1 VIDFDNLTS
10 YERIISEIPDLQT
23 AYRVKTR
30 KGYHI
35 YFSYDKRLKSCSDA
49 FMLRG
54 VDIRNDGGCII
65 APPSSY
71 TCKGE
76 TYHYEEIEGE
86 IRPMPAA
93 LLAYVKP
100 SVWDTSH
107 SAPETALESAL
118 ETASRGANIVATSTM
133 AVAATTS
140 SFASLVSLLSPERA
154 DPYEDWSRVG
164 FGIKNVLGM
173 EGLDLFLSFSR
184 QSPKFT
190 AKDCIHFY
198 HNVKMRASDKKI
210 TEKTFHFWAKKDSPE
225 RYAQLY
231 PKPSDPYLRYKEEF
245 EETHFYLEKA
255 NTVIRVERSGELTH
269 FSLDHARI
277 ALNQMKLQEG
287 EKTKDF
293 IEKWIKDANRR
304 TIRHFV
310 RKMPEDCAED
320 EYSLFRGFA
329 YQRMEV
335 TPTAEQRTQ
344 AVALFHDLLRS
355 ICGDEEP
362 IFEHVQKLMAHMIQR
377 PLEKTNVLVAF
388 ASPVE
393 GTGKDTV
400 MGIIEKIIGKSH
412 VAHYTDTEVFWEKH
426 DTNREGAIFVYL
438 EEACAHLNKSKDG
451 QLKALVTSSE
461 IHINRKGQKS
471 YTVPNLCNLWM
482 TTNEPEPFKVG
493 EYNRRG
499 LLITPSA
506 RGIMRDWPA
515 VYEVIHK
522 EWFLRSIGEH
532 FEEIDLD
539 GFHTTLFPM
548 TSVKKEMME
557 LAKTS
562 EKLFFEQWKTARE
575 VSGTELFHAYRD
587 YCVMNDLP
595 HAQNAISFGKK
606 IIILNDTCYTRRISE
621 GKNVYQP
628 MNGLTPEEIMV
639 IKK

>member
-10 YERIISEIPDLQT
+10 YERMISEIPDLQT

-35 YFSYDKRLKSCSDA
+35 YFSYDKRLKSCADA
-49 FMLRG
+49 FILRG

-76 TYHYEEIEGE
+76 TYYYEEIEGE
-86 IRPMPAA
+86 IIPIPTA

-107 SAPETALESAL
+107 SVPETSLVVTS
-118 ETASRGANIVATSTM
+118 TAVVAT
-133 AVAATTS
+133 TTS

-154 DPYEDWSRVG
+154 GPYEDWSRVG

-173 EGLDLFLSFSR
+173 EGLDLFLSFSQ

-198 HNVKMRASDKKI
+198 HNVKRRASDKKI
-210 TEKTFHFWAKKDSPE
+210 TEKTFHFWAKRDNPE
-225 RYAQLY
+225 GYAKLY
-231 PKPSDPYLRYKEEF
+231 PKPADPYLAHKEQF
-245 EETHFYLEKA
+245 EETHFYMEKS
-255 NTVIRVERSGELTH
+255 NTVVRIEKSGELSH
-269 FSLDHARI
+269 FGLEHAKI
-277 ALNQMKLQEG
+277 ALNQLKLQEG

-310 RKMPEDCAED
+310 AKMPEDCAED

-329 YQRMEV
+329 YQHIEAL
-335 TPTAEQRTQ
+335 PTAEQRTK

-362 IFEHVQKLMAHMIQR
+362 VFEHVLKLMAHMIQR
-377 PLEKTNVLVAF
+377 PLTKTNVLVAF

-400 MGIIEKIIGKSH
+400 MGIIERIIGRSH

-461 IHINRKGQKS
+461 INMNRKGQKS

-499 LLITPSA
+499 FLITPSA
-506 RGIMRDWPA
+506 RGTMRDWSV
-515 VYEVIHK
+515 VYQVIHK

-532 FEEIDLD
+532 LEEVDLERWI
-539 GFHTTLFPM
+539 TTAYPI
-548 TSVKKEMME
+548 TEVKKEMMA
-557 LAKTS
+557 LAKSS
-562 EKLFFEQWKTARE
+562 EKEFFEQWKTHE
-575 VSGTELFHAYRD
+575 ELTGTQLFHAYRD
-587 YCVMNDLP
+587 YCVTNDLP
-595 HAQNAISFGKK
+595 HAQNAISFGKR
-606 IIILNDTCYTRRISE
+606 IIILKDKHYIRRIYE

-628 MNGLTPEEIMV
+628 MGGLTPEGGGGG
-639 IKK
+639 KK